1 MAFRIIAMRN
11 KKRRTNKLETI
22 FKVVISSIRIFIDY
36 VSIST
41 GEGQTAD
48 RKTAK

>member
-22 FKVVISSIRIFIDY
+22 FKVVISIKIFIDY
-36 VSIST
+36 FSIST